1 MTGVRGYTLLELL
14 TTLALAA
21 IALSMAVP
29 RMEQVLRRERVRAA
43 MYHLAGDLE
52 LARMTAVRSG
62 SGAALRFTP
71 DARCPKRG
79 GAGYCVGVRFTP
91 GCVRASPPARDELPV
106 CYEVNADS
114 IAFDSRGLLAPF
126 NNRTV
131 RAVLGD
137 ARDSLTVS
145 VVGRIYRRF

>member
-1 MTGVRGYTLLELL
+1 MRGARGYSLPELL
-14 TTLALAA
+14 TVLAIVG

-29 RMEQVLRRERVRAA
+29 RLEAVLRRERVRAA
-43 MYHLAGDLE
+43 MNQLAGDLE
-52 LARMTAVRSG
+52 LARMAGVRSG
-62 SGAALRFTP
+62 RGAALRFRADP
-71 DARCPKRG
+71 RCPKRG
-79 GAGYCVGVRFTP
+79 GAGYCVGYRAVP
-91 GCVRASPPARDELPV
+91 ACIHASPPADGIPV

-131 RAVLGD
+131 RAVQGA

-145 VVGRIYRRF
+145 VVGRVYRRF

>member
-1 MTGVRGYTLLELL
+1 
-14 TTLALAA
+14 
-21 IALSMAVP
+21 
-29 RMEQVLRRERVRAA
+29 
-43 MYHLAGDLE
+43 
-52 LARMTAVRSG
+52 
-62 SGAALRFTP
+62 
-71 DARCPKRG
+71 
-79 GAGYCVGVRFTP
+79 
-91 GCVRASPPARDELPV
+91 V

-131 RAVLGD
+131 RAVQGD

>member
-1 MTGVRGYTLLELL
+1 MEGVRGFSLLEVL
-14 TTLALAA
+14 TALVVAG
-21 IALSMAVP
+21 IALSLAVP
-29 RMEQVLRRERVRAA
+29 RLDAVVRRERVRAA
-43 MYHLAGDLE
+43 LNHLAGDLE
-52 LARMTAVRSG
+52 FARMAGVRSG
-62 SGAALRFTP
+62 SGAVLRLLDDERCVRRGGSGYLVAYRGSAEALRAYPTP
-71 DARCPKRG
+71 TGKA
-79 GAGYCVGVRFTP
+79 
-91 GCVRASPPARDELPV
+91 V

-131 RAVLGD
+131 RAVDGD

>member
-1 MTGVRGYTLLELL
+1 M
-14 TTLALAA
+14 AA
-21 IALSMAVP
+21 P
-29 RMEQVLRRERVRAA
+29 RMERMLRRERVRAA
-43 MYHLAGDLE
+43 MVHLAGDLE
-52 LARMTAVRSG
+52 LARMAGVRSG
-62 SGAALRFTP
+62 RGAALRFRA

-79 GAGYCVGVRFTP
+79 GAGYCVGYRFDP
-91 GCVRASPPARDELPV
+91 GCIRLSPPADGPPV
-106 CYEVNADS
+106 CYEVTADS

-131 RAVLGD
+131 RAVQGD

>member
-1 MTGVRGYTLLELL
+1 MDRWRGFSLLEVL
-14 TTLALAA
+14 TTLVVAG
-21 IALSMAVP
+21 IALSIAVP
-29 RMEQVLRRERVRAA
+29 RLDGVLRRERVRAA
-43 MYHLAGDLE
+43 MNHLAGDLE
-52 LARMTAVRSG
+52 LARMSAIRSG
-62 SGAALRFTP
+62 QGAVLRLVADP
-71 DARCPKRG
+71 RCPRRG
-79 GAGYCVGVRFTP
+79 GAGYAVAVR
-91 GCVRASPPARDELPV
+91 GSAEVLHASPAQEGAPV

-131 RAVLGD
+131 RAVRGD